1 MLEVKIDLINKAQRP
16 IMPEDLTA
24 LEVLLAIV
32 LLPCVIAFV
41 PMLILESCER
51 TLAASSNER

>member
-1 MLEVKIDLINKAQRP
+1 LLEVKIDLINKAQTRP

-32 LLPCVIAFV
+32 LLPCIIAFV

-51 TLAASSNER
+51 TLAASNER